1 MDLSE
6 RLVDAINAVSGAH
19 PGTRAAHAKGMVCA
33 GSFKATPEAAALTRA
48 PHMQGDEVRATV
60 RFSNGSG
67 NPHAR
72 DAAREGRGIAVKL
85 YLPDDSR
92 TDLLGL
98 TRPVFFVRTPEDFEA
113 FMHALVPDPETGNP
127 DPAKVGPFVE
137 AHPEVM
143 TAIQALLTTPPPAS
157 YATIRY
163 HGIHAFRWVDAD
175 GGSRFVRYRWE
186 PVAGE
191 AYLSDEEA
199 GDLGRDYLQEELLE
213 RFDEGPVELDLLVQI
228 AEDGDPIDDPTVAW
242 PEERDVVNVGRFIV
256 TGLDTERERDGDVLV
271 FDPTRVTD
279 GIELSGDLILR
290 ARPGAYS
297 VSVERRSGAPRP
309 AAATA

>member
-6 RLVDAINAVSGAH
+6 RLVNAINAVSGTY
-19 PGTRAAHAKGMVCA
+19 PGTRAAHAKGIVCA
-33 GSFKATPEAAALTRA
+33 GTFTATPEAAALTRA

-72 DAAREGRGIAVKL
+72 DAAKEGRGIAVKL

-92 TDLLGL
+92 TDMLGI
-98 TRPVFFVRTPEDFEA
+98 TRPVFFVRTPEDFES
-113 FMHALVPDPETGNP
+113 FMHALVPDPDTGHP
-127 DPAKVGPFVE
+127 DPAKIGPFVE

-143 TAIQALLTTPPPAS
+143 TAIQAMLTAPAPES
-157 YATIRY
+157 YATVTF
-163 HGIHAFRWVDAD
+163 HGIHAYRWVDAD
-175 GGSRFVRYRWE
+175 GGSRFVRYRFV

-191 AYLSDEEA
+191 ASLSDEEA
-199 GDLGRDYLQEELLE
+199 KERGSDYLLDEIAE
-213 RFDEGPVELDLLVQI
+213 RIEQGPAEFDLQVQI
-228 AEDGDPIDDPTVAW
+228 AEDGDAVDDPTVAW
-242 PEERDVVNVGRFIV
+242 PDERQIVTVGRLAV

-309 AAATA
+309 VEATA

>member
-6 RLVDAINAVSGAH
+6 RLVDAINAVSGRYPH
-19 PGTRAAHAKGMVCA
+19 TRAAHAKGIVLA
-33 GSFKATPEAAALTRA
+33 GTFTATPEAAELTRA

-72 DAAREGRGIAVKL
+72 DAAKEGRGIAVKL

-92 TDLLGL
+92 TDMLGI

-113 FMHALVPDPETGNP
+113 FMHALVPDPETGHP
-127 DPAKVGPFVE
+127 DPTKIGPFVE

-143 TAIQALLTTPPPAS
+143 TAIQAMLTAPAPES
-157 YATIRY
+157 YATVTF
-163 HGIHAFRWVDAD
+163 HGIHAFRWIDAD
-175 GGSRFVRYRWE
+175 GGSRFVRYRFV

-191 AYLSDEEA
+191 ASLSDEEA
-199 GDLGRDYLQEELLE
+199 KERGSDYLQDEIAE
-213 RFDEGPVELDLLVQI
+213 RIEQGPAELDLQVQI
-228 AEDGDPIDDPTVAW
+228 AEDGDAVDDPTVAW
-242 PEERDVVNVGRFIV
+242 PDERQIVTVGRLAV

-279 GIELSGDLILR
+279 GIELSDDQILR

-309 AAATA
+309 VEATV

>member
-6 RLVDAINAVSGAH
+6 RLVDAINAVGGQHA
-19 PGTRAAHAKGMVCA
+19 GTRAAHAKGIVCA
-33 GSFKATPEAAALTRA
+33 GTFTATPEAKRLTRA

-60 RFSNGSG
+60 RFSNGSS

-85 YLPDDSR
+85 YLPDDER
-92 TDLLGL
+92 TDMLGL
-98 TRPVFFVRTPEDFEA
+98 SRPVFFVRTPEDFEA
-113 FMHALVPDPETGNP
+113 FMHALVPDPETGHP
-127 DPAKVGPFVE
+127 DPAKIGPFVE

-157 YATIRY
+157 YASIRY
-163 HGIHAFRWVDAD
+163 HGIHSFRWVDAD
-175 GGSRFVRYRWE
+175 GGSRFVRHRWD
-186 PVAGE
+186 PVEGE
-191 AYLSDEEA
+191 ASYSDDEA
-199 GDLGRDYLQEELLE
+199 GALNRDYLQEDLLE
-213 RFDEGPVELDLLVQI
+213 RFEKGPVQLDLHVQI
-228 AEDGDPIDDPTVAW
+228 AEDGDPVDDPTQAF
-242 PEERDVVNVGRFIV
+242 PEEREVVKVGRLEV

-279 GIELSGDLILR
+279 GIELSGDQILR

-309 AAATA
+309 TATKV